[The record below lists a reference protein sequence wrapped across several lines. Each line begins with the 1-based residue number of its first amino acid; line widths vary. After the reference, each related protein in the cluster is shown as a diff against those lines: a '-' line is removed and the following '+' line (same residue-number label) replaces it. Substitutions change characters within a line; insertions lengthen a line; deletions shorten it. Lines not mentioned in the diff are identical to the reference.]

1 MGGPIDRGQISNFS
15 WELPMSQLKFDCKSN
30 VINIGKIRAGIH
42 CHRALLFKVRPYNH
56 VCFINTPS

>member
-42 CHRALLFKVRPYNH
+42 CHRALLFKVRPYNR
-56 VCFINTPS
+56 VFY